1 MKKGIAGSLQSSD
14 CLVTVTES
22 EELNIEVISTVG
34 AFFQDQIETVV
45 KETLKSLKQMNVSIK
60 VEDRGALD
68 QTIEARVRSAVE
80 RMMSE

>member
-14 CLVTVTES
+14 CLVTVIES
-22 EELNIEVISTVG
+22 KELNIEVISTVG
-34 AFFQDQIETVV
+34 AFFQDQIEMVV
-45 KETLKSLKQMNVSIK
+45 NKTLKSLKQMNVSIK